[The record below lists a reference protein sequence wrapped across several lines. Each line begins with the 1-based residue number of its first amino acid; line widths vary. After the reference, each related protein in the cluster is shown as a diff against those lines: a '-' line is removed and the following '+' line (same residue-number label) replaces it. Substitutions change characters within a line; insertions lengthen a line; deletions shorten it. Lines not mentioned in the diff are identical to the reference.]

1 MKTQRRFRP
10 EFKRQVIEELL
21 SRVSSPAQI
30 IRRYEISS
38 GRLYHWKRQTREE
51 YFRVMARIEGREQN
65 GEGSPRKVPPVFEE
79 TQLLGSHDQNV
90 CEYP

>member
-1 MKTQRRFRP
+1 MRFP
-10 EFKRQVIEELL
+10 LGACTIGKGK
-21 SRVSSPAQI
+21 P
-30 IRRYEISS
+30 
-38 GRLYHWKRQTREE
+38 EE